1 MAKRAGRA
9 PAFYAAIAV
18 ATVIG
23 AALNFSPIDPIR
35 ALFWRAVVNGIVA
48 VPVMVFMMLMTHR
61 EDVMG
66 EFVLP
71 PLLRYLGWLATAAMA
86 STAVALVVTSL

>member
-1 MAKRAGRA
+1 
-9 PAFYAAIAV
+9 
-18 ATVIG
+18 
-23 AALNFSPIDPIR
+23 
-35 ALFWRAVVNGIVA
+35 
-48 VPVMVFMMLMTHR
+48 MMLMTHR